1 MTIIDLRSDTVT
13 QPTSAM
19 RKAMFEAPLGDDNY
33 QEDPLTK
40 ELEAQAA
47 TLLGKEAG
55 LLVTSGHQGNLV
67 SILTHCN
74 RGDEMIVGNTAHIYL
89 SEVGSAS
96 GLGGVHPRAVLD
108 RGCIPTISDVE
119 DAIRTGYNIH
129 WPNSALLCLENT
141 HNFASG
147 TPTPPEKINELAD
160 LAHANQMKVHIDGA
174 RLFNAAVYFGIP
186 AHELAAQADSV
197 TFCLSKGLSCPLGSL
212 ICGTKEFVS
221 RARKIRKMLGGGMR
235 QSGFIAAAG
244 LVALETMINRLAEDH
259 DNAKRL
265 AVGLAAI
272 PGIDLDPDIVKT
284 NIVYFEVPGTVEE
297 FCKELQTKDVLCNS
311 YLTQSGKRVRMV
323 THYGLTAED
332 VDAAL
337 EAIESVVMGKR
348 VLK

>member
-1 MTIIDLRSDTVT
+1 MTTIDMRSDTVT
-13 QPTSAM
+13 QPTAAM

-33 QEDPLTK
+33 REDPLTA
-40 ELEAQAA
+40 ELENQAA
-47 TLLGKEAG
+47 NLLGKEAG

-96 GLGGVHPRAVLD
+96 GLGGVHPRTVLD
-108 RGCIPTISDVE
+108 KNGIPTINDVE
-119 DAIRTGYNIH
+119 DAIRSGDNIH

-147 TPTPPEKINELAD
+147 TPTKPEKINKLAELA
-160 LAHANQMKVHIDGA
+160 HSHQMKVHLDGA

-186 AHELAAQADSV
+186 PSEFVSQADSV
-197 TFCLSKGLSCPLGSL
+197 TFCLSKGLSCPMGSL
-212 ICGTKEFVS
+212 ICGSSEFIAK
-221 RARKIRKMLGGGMR
+221 ARKVRKMLGGGMR
-235 QSGFIAAAG
+235 QSGIIAASG
-244 LVALETMINRLAEDH
+244 IVALETMINRLSEDH

-265 AVGLAAI
+265 AIGLAQI
-272 PGIDLDPDIVKT
+272 PGIGLDPEIVKT
-284 NIVYFEVPGTVEE
+284 NIVYFEVPGPVVE
-297 FCKELQTKDVLCNS
+297 FCNALQSKDVLCNS

-332 VDAAL
+332 IDVAL
-337 EAIESVVMGKR
+337 EVIQSVVTNNK

>member
-1 MTIIDLRSDTVT
+1 
-13 QPTSAM
+13 M
-19 RKAMFEAPLGDDNY
+19 RH
-33 QEDPLTK
+33 
-40 ELEAQAA
+40 
-47 TLLGKEAG
+47 
-55 LLVTSGHQGNLV
+55 SG
-67 SILTHCN
+67 
-74 RGDEMIVGNTAHIYL
+74 
-89 SEVGSAS
+89 
-96 GLGGVHPRAVLD
+96 
-108 RGCIPTISDVE
+108 
-119 DAIRTGYNIH
+119 
-129 WPNSALLCLENT
+129 
-141 HNFASG
+141 F
-147 TPTPPEKINELAD
+147 
-160 LAHANQMKVHIDGA
+160 
-174 RLFNAAVYFGIP
+174 FAAV
-186 AHELAAQADSV
+186 
-197 TFCLSKGLSCPLGSL
+197 
-212 ICGTKEFVS
+212 
-221 RARKIRKMLGGGMR
+221 
-235 QSGFIAAAG
+235 G

>member
-108 RGCIPTISDVE
+108 RGGIPTISDVE

-141 HNFASG
+141 HNFDSG

-160 LAHANQMKVHIDGA
+160 FGHAYQM
-174 RLFNAAVYFGIP
+174 
-186 AHELAAQADSV
+186 
-197 TFCLSKGLSCPLGSL
+197 
-212 ICGTKEFVS
+212 
-221 RARKIRKMLGGGMR
+221 
-235 QSGFIAAAG
+235 
-244 LVALETMINRLAEDH
+244 
-259 DNAKRL
+259 
-265 AVGLAAI
+265 
-272 PGIDLDPDIVKT
+272 
-284 NIVYFEVPGTVEE
+284 
-297 FCKELQTKDVLCNS
+297 
-311 YLTQSGKRVRMV
+311 
-323 THYGLTAED
+323 
-332 VDAAL
+332 
-337 EAIESVVMGKR
+337 
-348 VLK
+348 